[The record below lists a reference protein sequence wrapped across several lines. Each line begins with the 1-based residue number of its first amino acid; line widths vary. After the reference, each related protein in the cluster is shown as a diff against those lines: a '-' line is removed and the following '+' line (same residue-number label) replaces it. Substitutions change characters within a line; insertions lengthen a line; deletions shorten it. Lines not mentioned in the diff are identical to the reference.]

1 MSDRSARKS
10 LDWWARHGDAVLM
23 ATASRDIVIE
33 RASGCTFVDVD
44 GNGSL
49 DLSSGQI
56 CALAGHGHPKLVS
69 RIVEQLGRVMHTG
82 TSFMSPVV
90 LEASSRLA
98 TVTPKGLTR
107 SLLLSTGAEAN
118 EFALKLAKACTGK
131 SGVLAMTRGY
141 AGLTLATSALTNY
154 GRGANPEVPGVG
166 YILTPDPTECP
177 PGREPLEWARE
188 LLDHSLEAQRGKLD
202 DVAAIMVEPILS
214 AGGMIVL
221 PDGYLKELRAL
232 ADSLG
237 ALLVADEAQTGMGRT
252 GRWFGVDHDGV
263 VPDILVLSKGAG
275 GGFPVS
281 AVVTSAKVSDE
292 AMGKAT
298 QFSSHQSDPVPAAA
312 LLAVIEIVEEEGLVA
327 RAAETGAYMMNAL
340 RQVSGVRRR
349 LINVRGRGLMVGFD
363 VVRDPGRPKAE
374 REVGEGIEQFCV
386 SRGVN
391 FQAIQKNRFRILPPL
406 TISTAEVDGFVG
418 VLDEALAAMER
429 GALPARQALNARTT
443 AYLAKQSGE
452 RRKLRRAA
460 QWMWNHSPS
469 EWAKKLR
476 PVSRK

>member
-1 MSDRSARKS
+1 
-10 LDWWARHGDAVLM
+10 M
-23 ATASRDIVIE
+23 ATASKDIVIE

-44 GNGSL
+44 GNEYL

-56 CALAGHGHPKLVS
+56 CALVGHGHPKLVA
-69 RIVEQLGRVMHTG
+69 RIVEQLQRVMHTG

-90 LEASSRLA
+90 LEAAGRLA
-98 TVTPKGLTR
+98 TVAPPGLTR

-118 EFALKLAKACTGK
+118 EFALKLAKAATGR

-154 GRGANPEVPGVG
+154 GRGAHPEVPGVG
-166 YILTPDPTECP
+166 HILTPDSTECP
-177 PGREPLEWARE
+177 AGREPLEWARE
-188 LLDHSLEAQRGKLD
+188 LLAHSLEAQRGKLE

-214 AGGMIVL
+214 AGGMIVV
-221 PDGYLKELRAL
+221 PDGYLRELRKL

-237 ALLVADEAQTGMGRT
+237 ALLIADEAQTGMGRT
-252 GRWFGVDHDGV
+252 GKWFGVNHDEV
-263 VPDILVLSKGAG
+263 VPDILVLSKGVG
-275 GGFPVS
+275 GGFPVA
-281 AVVTSAKVSDE
+281 AVVTTVELSDR
-292 AMGKAT
+292 AMGRAT

-312 LLAVIEIVEEEGLVA
+312 LVAVIDIIEEEGLVA

-340 RQVSGVRRR
+340 RQVAAVRPG
-349 LINVRGRGLMVGFD
+349 LIHVRGRGLMVGFD

-406 TISTAEVDGFVG
+406 TISRAEVDRFVA
-418 VLDEALAAMER
+418 VLDEALGAMER
-429 GALPARQALNARTT
+429 GQLPARQALNARTV
-443 AYLAKQSGE
+443 AYLTKQTGE
-452 RRKLRRAA
+452 RRRLRRVA
-460 QWMWNHSPS
+460 QWAWNHSPRD
-469 EWAKKLR
+469 WFAR
-476 PVSRK
+476 IRK